1 MATEQLTLEI
11 ELKCLSDGSQTN
23 KTLLFAPIP
32 KTIADIKRR
41 IENDL
46 SVPKSG
52 QSLFLADGQALLDSQ
67 QIDSL
72 YLRSGDALLVEYYAK
87 ADVEQLR
94 NGIDR
99 SLRPTLEILRTSPK
113 RKIYSRFLQLRQE
126 YDALFSSCQSSLHDI
141 AFKRLLPWN
150 HARTEANRRYL
161 IQEGG
166 LDLVLGL
173 YAILVPIHWNSRDHS
188 LQNLEISCLSF
199 LWNFSE
205 TAYARQ
211 LIVDKGGFDMM
222 LKSLMHYSEE
232 EFLKEY
238 SMHDIFD
245 VATGCVSK

>member
-1 MATEQLTLEI
+1 MATGLTLEI
-11 ELKCLSDGSQTN
+11 ELKCLSDGSQTHR
-23 KTLLFAPIP
+23 TLLFAPTP
-32 KTIADIKRR
+32 DTVADIKRR
-41 IENDL
+41 IENEL
-46 SVPKSG
+46 SVPKSS
-52 QSLFLADGQALLDSQ
+52 QNLFLSDGQALLDSQ
-67 QIDSL
+67 RLASL
-72 YLRSGDALLVEYYAK
+72 YLRSGDTLRVEYFAK

-94 NGIDR
+94 NDIDC
-99 SLRPTLEILRTSPK
+99 SLRPTLEFLRTSSK
-113 RKIYSRFLQLRQE
+113 RKIYGKFLQMRRE
-126 YDALFSSCQSSLHDI
+126 YEALLSSCQSSLHDV
-141 AFKRLLPWN
+141 ALKRLRPWN

-166 LDLVLGL
+166 LDVVLGI

-211 LIVDKGGFDMM
+211 LIVGKGGFDMM